1 MQGAAAQGPK
11 RQRLSAGAAK
21 SVSLKGVLEGQS
33 RLEACRWFFELLVL
47 QSKDLVRL
55 TQPDPYADICITPQ
69 PGLTAV

>member
-1 MQGAAAQGPK
+1 MQGTVAQGPK
-11 RQRLSAGAAK
+11 RQRLSASAAK
-21 SVSLKGVLEGQS
+21 AVSLEGVLEGQS

-55 TQPDPYADICITPQ
+55 IQPDPYADIRITPQ